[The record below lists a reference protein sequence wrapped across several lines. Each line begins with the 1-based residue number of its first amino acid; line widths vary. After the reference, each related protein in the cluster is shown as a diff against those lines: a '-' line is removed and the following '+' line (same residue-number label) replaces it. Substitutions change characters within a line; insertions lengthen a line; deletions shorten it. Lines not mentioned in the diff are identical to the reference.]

1 MKKYLIPL
9 AALLMVAGMA
19 NAQSTQKKTTASN
32 PVAKMSKP
40 AVKNVS
46 ANTASVSPSA
56 STPVKKANPGVA
68 IKRKHYHKKI
78 KSVKPEGSK

>member
-9 AALLMVAGMA
+9 AALVMVAGMA
-19 NAQSTQKKTTASN
+19 NAQSTPKKTTASN
-32 PVAKMSKP
+32 QVAKTSKP

-46 ANTASVSPSA
+46 TTAASTSPSA
-56 STPVKKANPGVA
+56 STPVKKNSTDAA
-68 IKRKHYHKKI
+68 IKRKHYHKKS